1 MTLSA
6 TERLMIRTEQGES
19 AVNGFVPV
27 AVVVEDDDDQRHLL
41 GTIFE
46 ESDVQVIACDSADA
60 AVKVMEKV
68 GERTIFMFADVS
80 NASRLASE
88 VENRWPHT
96 RVVTTDPASAR
107 TRPMGRAH
115 TKHMQKPWR
124 ALDLIVELERAIAA
138 R

>member
-1 MTLSA
+1 MVEPQHAGHAANS
-6 TERLMIRTEQGES
+6 I
-19 AVNGFVPV
+19 VPV
-27 AVVVEDDDDQRHLL
+27 AVVVEDDDDQRYLL

-46 ESDVQVIACDSADA
+46 ESNVQVIACDSADA

-80 NASRLASE
+80 NAGPLATE
-88 VENRWPHT
+88 VESRWPHT
-96 RVVTTDPASAR
+96 RLVTTAPKPEPLRRA
-107 TRPMGRAH
+107 GRAY
-115 TKHMQKPWR
+115 TKHVQKPWR